1 LVDDH
6 AQRFGNKKENV
17 MDGNTAPTLLQSKD
31 AHRLMGVALGDQP
44 AQTAIVN
51 ARVVNVY
58 TAEVLPGQTILI
70 DGAWIAYV
78 GEDRDFDFS
87 RTTRVIDAAGRV
99 IIPGLIDGHTH
110 LAWFFSVPEFLKA
123 AIPGGTTTIITEALE
138 PYPVAGY
145 EGICDFLA
153 SLVDQPIKIFAT
165 APAMASIS
173 RQTIGIRPK
182 DLQRLLQRDDIL
194 GLGESYW
201 QMVLQQPQRLLPS
214 LTETLI
220 AGKRLE
226 GHSAGARGRKLA
238 AYAATGISS
247 CHEPISADEALARLR
262 LGIYVMAR
270 EGSIRRDLKAIA
282 AIKDQAVD
290 LRRLVLATDGIQPGE
305 LLENGYMEFVLQR
318 ALEYGFAPVTAIQT
332 VTLNVAEHFGLDH
345 LVGAVAPG
353 RLADLVLL
361 PDLTTIEP
369 ELVISNGKVVA
380 EKGELKVAPRPHRF
394 ASSSYGTIRL
404 PRKMK
409 ADDFVLELPT
419 SPSRITVRIIDMV
432 TDLVTREIQETYPV
446 RTLERLPDPG
456 AGLLKVAAV
465 DRTHQSG
472 RVFTGLIRGFG
483 LKAGA
488 MACSA
493 AWDTSTIIV
502 VGAGNEDMAAAVNRI
517 AALQGG
523 AVVVKDGAVLAEL
536 PLPVFGVIS
545 EWPLD
550 RLARAVN
557 QINQNASDLG
567 VPFPDPLLSLV
578 TLTGAAI
585 PHLRICEEGLVNL
598 RTGQAL
604 TLWVPES

>member
-1 LVDDH
+1 
-6 AQRFGNKKENV
+6 
-17 MDGNTAPTLLQSKD
+17 MPCNTGPTLLQSKD
-31 AHRLMGVALGDQP
+31 THRLMRVALGDQP

-51 ARVVNVY
+51 AQVVNVY

-78 GEDRDFDFS
+78 GEDRDFDFGPP
-87 RTTRVIDAAGRV
+87 TQVIDAAGRV

-123 AIPGGTTTIITEALE
+123 VIPGGTTTIITEALE

-145 EGICDFLA
+145 EGVCDFLA
-153 SLVDQPIKIFAT
+153 SLADQPIKIFAT

-173 RQTIGIRPK
+173 RETLGIRPE

-201 QMVLQQPQRLLPS
+201 QTVLQQPQALLPA
-214 LTETLI
+214 LTATLA

-247 CHEPISADEALARLR
+247 CHEPITAEEVLARLR
-262 LGIYVMAR
+262 LGIWVMAR
-270 EGSIRRDLKAIA
+270 EGSIRRDLKTIA
-282 AIKDQAVD
+282 PIKDQAVD
-290 LRRLVLATDGIQPGE
+290 LRRLVLATDGIQPSE
-305 LLENGYMEFVLQR
+305 LLQKGYMEYVLRR

-332 VTLNVAEHFGLDH
+332 MTLNVAEHFGLDH

-361 PDLTTIEP
+361 PDLTTIAP
-369 ELVISNGKVVA
+369 ELVISNGKMVA
-380 EKGELKVAPRPHRF
+380 EKGQLMVAPRPHRF
-394 ASSSYGTIRL
+394 AATSYESVRL
-404 PRKMK
+404 PRKLIA
-409 ADDFVLELPT
+409 ADFSLQPPT
-419 SPSRITVRIIDMV
+419 AHSKITLRVIEMV
-432 TDLVTREIQETYPV
+432 TDLVTRETQEPHPAAAL
-446 RTLERLPDPG
+446 RALPDPSSD
-456 AGLLKVAAV
+456 LLKVAAI
-465 DRTHQSG
+465 DRTHQPG
-472 RVFTGLIRGFG
+472 RLFTGLIRGFG

-493 AWDTSTIIV
+493 AWDTSTIVV
-502 VGAGNEDMAAAVNRI
+502 VGASDADMAVAVNRI
-517 AALQGG
+517 AVLRGG
-523 AVVVKDGAVLAEL
+523 AVVVQDDAVLAEL
-536 PLPVFGVIS
+536 PLPVFGLIS
-545 EWPLD
+545 EWPLE
-550 RLARAVN
+550 RLAQTLH
-557 QINQNASDLG
+557 QINQKAAELG

-578 TLTGAAI
+578 ALTGAAI

-598 RTGQAL
+598 RTGQTL
-604 TLWVPES
+604 PLWVPDN

>member
-1 LVDDH
+1 MH
-6 AQRFGNKKENV
+6 CK
-17 MDGNTAPTLLQSKD
+17 TAPTIILQSKD
-31 AHRLMGVALGDQP
+31 AHRLMRVALGHQP
-44 AQTAIVN
+44 AQMAIIN
-51 ARVVNVY
+51 AQVVNVY

-87 RTTRVIDAAGRV
+87 RTTRVIDAAGKV

-123 AIPGGTTTIITEALE
+123 AIPGGTTTIITEAME

-145 EGICDFLA
+145 EGVCDFLA
-153 SLVDQPIKIFAT
+153 SLADQPIKIFAT

-173 RQTIGIRPK
+173 QQAISMRPE
-182 DLQRLLQRDDIL
+182 DLRRLLQRDDIL

-201 QMVLQQPQRLLPS
+201 QTVLQQPERLLPA
-214 LTETLI
+214 LTETLN

-238 AYAATGISS
+238 AYAAFGISS
-247 CHEPISADEALARLR
+247 CHEPITAEEALDRLR
-262 LGIYVMAR
+262 LGIWVMAR

-290 LRRLVLATDGIQPGE
+290 LRRLVLATDGVQPGE

-361 PDLTTIEP
+361 PDLNTIEP
-369 ELVISNGKVVA
+369 EIVISNGKVVA
-380 EKGELKVAPRPHRF
+380 EKGQLIVAPRPHRF
-394 ASSSYGTIRL
+394 ASASYETIRL
-404 PRKMK
+404 PHKLK
-409 ADDFVLELPT
+409 ADDFALHLPADH
-419 SPSRITVRIIDMV
+419 SRITVRIIDMV
-432 TDLVTREIQETYPV
+432 TDLVTREIQEPYPV
-446 RTLERLPDPG
+446 AALERLPDPT
-456 AGLLKVAAV
+456 ADLLKVAAV
-465 DRTHQSG
+465 DRTHQPG
-472 RVFTGLIRGFG
+472 RLFTGLIRGFG
-483 LKAGA
+483 LRAGA
-488 MACSA
+488 MASSA

-502 VGAGNEDMAAAVNRI
+502 VGANDADMAAAVNRI
-517 AALQGG
+517 AALRGG
-523 AVVVKDGAVLAEL
+523 AVVVQDGDILAEL
-536 PLPVFGVIS
+536 PLPIFGVIS

-550 RLARAVN
+550 RLARAIS
-557 QINQNASDLG
+557 QINQGAAGLG
-567 VPFPDPLLSLV
+567 VAFPDPLLSLV

-598 RTGQAL
+598 RTGQTL

>member
-1 LVDDH
+1 MRYD
-6 AQRFGNKKENV
+6 
-17 MDGNTAPTLLQSKD
+17 TALALLQSKD
-31 AHRLMGVALGDQP
+31 AHRLMRVALGRQP

-78 GEDRDFDFS
+78 GDDRDFDFS
-87 RTTRVIDAAGRV
+87 QTSRVIDAAGKV

-123 AIPGGTTTIITEALE
+123 AIPGGTTTIITETME
-138 PYPVAGY
+138 SYPVAGY
-145 EGICDFLA
+145 EGVCDFLA
-153 SLVDQPIKIFAT
+153 SLADQPVKIFAT
-165 APAMASIS
+165 APAGASTS
-173 RQTIGIRPK
+173 QQTIGIRPK

-201 QMVLQQPQRLLPS
+201 QTVLQQPQRLLPA
-214 LTETLI
+214 LTETLM

-247 CHEPISADEALARLR
+247 CHEPITAEEALARLR
-262 LGIYVMAR
+262 LGICVMAR
-270 EGSIRRDLKAIA
+270 EGSIRRDLKNIA
-282 AIKDQAVD
+282 PIKDQAVD

-305 LLENGYMEFVLQR
+305 LLENGYMEYVLQR
-318 ALEYGFAPVTAIQT
+318 ALEYGFAPVTAIQA

-380 EKGELKVAPRPHRF
+380 EKGQLMVAPRSHRY
-394 ASSSYGTIRL
+394 ASASYETIRL
-404 PRKMK
+404 PRKLK
-409 ADDFVLELPT
+409 ADDFALQTPKGH
-419 SPSRITVRIIDMV
+419 SRITVRIIDMV
-432 TDLVTREIQETYPV
+432 TDLVTREIQEQYPV
-446 RTLERLPDPG
+446 ATLERLPDPTND
-456 AGLLKVAAV
+456 LLKVAAV
-465 DRTHQSG
+465 DRTHQPG
-472 RVFTGLIRGFG
+472 RRFTGLIRGFG
-483 LKAGA
+483 LKRGA

-502 VGAGNEDMAAAVNRI
+502 VGASAADMATAVNRI
-517 AALQGG
+517 ATLQGG
-523 AVVVKDGAVLAEL
+523 AVVALDGAILDEL
-536 PLPVFGVIS
+536 PLPVFGLIS

-550 RLARAVN
+550 RLTRAVN
-557 QINQNASDLG
+557 QINQSAANLG

-598 RTGQAL
+598 RTGQTL
-604 TLWVPES
+604 TLWVP

>member
-1 LVDDH
+1 MLC
-6 AQRFGNKKENV
+6 KS
-17 MDGNTAPTLLQSKD
+17 APTILKSKD
-31 AHRLMGVALGDQP
+31 AHRLMRVALGHQP
-44 AQTAIVN
+44 AQTAIIN
-51 ARVVNVY
+51 AQVVNVY

-87 RTTRVIDAAGRV
+87 RTAQVIDAAGKI

-123 AIPGGTTTIITEALE
+123 AIPGGTTTIITEAME

-145 EGICDFLA
+145 EGVCDFLA
-153 SLVDQPIKIFAT
+153 SLADQPIKIFAT

-173 RQTIGIRPK
+173 QQAIGMRPE

-201 QMVLQQPQRLLPS
+201 QTVLQQPQRMLPA
-214 LTETLI
+214 LTETLT
-220 AGKRLE
+220 AGKCLE

-247 CHEPISADEALARLR
+247 CHEPITAQEALERLR
-262 LGIYVMAR
+262 LGIWVMAR

-282 AIKDQAVD
+282 PIKDQAVN
-290 LRRLVLATDGIQPGE
+290 LRRLVLATDGVQPGD

-318 ALEYGFAPVTAIQT
+318 ALAYGFAPITAIQA

-345 LVGAVAPG
+345 LIGAVAPG

-361 PDLTTIEP
+361 PDLTTIKP

-380 EKGELKVAPRPHRF
+380 QEGQLTVAPRPHRF
-394 ASSSYGTIRL
+394 TSASYETVRL
-404 PRKMK
+404 PHKLK
-409 ADDFVLELPT
+409 ADDFVLHLPT
-419 SPSRITVRIIDMV
+419 DHSRITVRIIDMV
-432 TDLVTREIQETYPV
+432 TDLVTREIQEQYPV
-446 RTLERLPDPG
+446 MELERLPDPTVD
-456 AGLLKVAAV
+456 LLKVAAV
-465 DRTHQSG
+465 DRTHRPG
-472 RVFTGLIRGFG
+472 RLFTGLIRGFG
-483 LKAGA
+483 LRAGA
-488 MACSA
+488 MASSA

-502 VGAGNEDMAAAVNRI
+502 VGTNDADMAAAVNRI
-517 AALQGG
+517 AALRGG
-523 AVVVKDGAVLAEL
+523 AVVVQDGDILSEL

-550 RLARAVN
+550 RLARAIS
-557 QINQNASDLG
+557 QINQAAAGLG
-567 VPFPDPLLSLV
+567 VAFPDPLLSLV

-598 RTGQAL
+598 RTGQSL
-604 TLWVPES
+604 TLCVPEDSRSGVAKGLR

>member
-1 LVDDH
+1 M
-6 AQRFGNKKENV
+6 QRS
-17 MDGNTAPTLLQSKD
+17 TALSFLESKD
-31 AHRLMGVALGDQP
+31 THRLLRVALGDQP

-78 GEDRDFDFS
+78 GEDHDFDFGG
-87 RTTRVIDAAGRV
+87 TTQVIDAAGKV

-110 LAWFFSVPEFLKA
+110 LSWFFSVSEFLKA
-123 AIPGGTTTIITEALE
+123 AIPGGTTTIITEAME
-138 PYPVAGY
+138 PYPVAGVD
-145 EGICDFLA
+145 GVCDFLS
-153 SLVDQPIKIFAT
+153 SLADQPIKIFAT

-173 RQTIGIRPK
+173 QALNGIRPE
-182 DLQRLLQRDDIL
+182 DLERLLQREDIL

-201 QMVLQQPQRLLPS
+201 QTVLQQPQRLLPAM
-214 LTETLI
+214 TATLS

-247 CHEPISADEALARLR
+247 CHEPITAQEALARLR
-262 LGIYVMAR
+262 LGFWVMAR

-282 AIKDQAVD
+282 PVKDQAVD
-290 LRRLVLATDGIQPGE
+290 LRRLILATDGIQPGE
-305 LLENGYMEFVLQR
+305 LLEKGYLEFVLKR
-318 ALEYGFAPVTAIQT
+318 ALEYGFEPVTAIQT
-332 VTLNVAEHFGLDH
+332 MTLNVAEHFRLDH

-380 EKGELKVAPRPHRF
+380 EKGELAVAPRAHPF
-394 ASSSYGTIRL
+394 ASASYETIRL
-404 PRKMK
+404 PRELT
-409 ADDFVLELPT
+409 ADDFSLELPT
-419 SPSRITVRIIDMV
+419 EPSPLTVRIIDMV
-432 TDLVTREIQETYPV
+432 TDLVTREIQEPYPV
-446 RTLERLPDPG
+446 TALERLPDP
-456 AGLLKVAAV
+456 AQDLLKVAAI
-465 DRTHQSG
+465 DRRHHPG
-472 RVFTGLIRGFG
+472 RLFTGLIRGFG

-493 AWDTSTIIV
+493 AWDTSAIIV
-502 VGAGNEDMAAAVNRI
+502 VGASETDMAAAVNQI
-517 AALQGG
+517 AALRGG
-523 AVVVKDGAVLAEL
+523 AVVVNDGAVLAEL
-536 PLPVFGVIS
+536 PLPVFGLIS
-545 EWPLD
+545 QWPLD
-550 RLARAVN
+550 RLA
-557 QINQNASDLG
+557 QTLGHINQSAADLG

-598 RTGQAL
+598 RTGQTL
-604 TLWVPES
+604 TLWVP

>member
-1 LVDDH
+1 
-6 AQRFGNKKENV
+6 
-17 MDGNTAPTLLQSKD
+17 
-31 AHRLMGVALGDQP
+31 
-44 AQTAIVN
+44 
-51 ARVVNVY
+51 
-58 TAEVLPGQTILI
+58 
-70 DGAWIAYV
+70 
-78 GEDRDFDFS
+78 
-87 RTTRVIDAAGRV
+87 
-99 IIPGLIDGHTH
+99 
-110 LAWFFSVPEFLKA
+110 LA
-123 AIPGGTTTIITEALE
+123 
-138 PYPVAGY
+138 
-145 EGICDFLA
+145 
-153 SLVDQPIKIFAT
+153 DQPIKIFAT
-165 APAMASIS
+165 AAAGASIS
-173 RQTIGIRPK
+173 QQTIGVRPK

-201 QMVLQQPQRLLPS
+201 QTVLQQPQRMLPA

-247 CHEPISADEALARLR
+247 CHEPITSEEVLARLR
-262 LGIYVMAR
+262 LGICVMAR
-270 EGSIRRDLKAIA
+270 EGSIRRDLKTIA
-282 AIKDQAVD
+282 PIKDQAVD

-305 LLENGYMEFVLQR
+305 LLKNGYMEFVLRR
-318 ALEYGFAPVTAIQT
+318 ALEYGFAPVTAIQA

-380 EKGELKVAPRPHRF
+380 KKGKLMVAPRPHQF
-394 ASSSYGTIRL
+394 ASASYETIRL
-404 PRKMK
+404 PRKLK
-409 ADDFVLELPT
+409 ADDFALRLPT
-419 SPSRITVRIIDMV
+419 DHSRITVRIIDMV
-432 TDLVTREIQETYPV
+432 TDLVTREMQEQYPV
-446 RTLERLPDPG
+446 ATLERLPDP
-456 AGLLKVAAV
+456 ANDLLKVAAV
-465 DRTHQSG
+465 DRTHQPG
-472 RVFTGLIRGFG
+472 RLFTGLIRGFG
-483 LKAGA
+483 LKTGA

-502 VGAGNEDMAAAVNRI
+502 VGASAADMATAVNHI
-517 AALQGG
+517 AILQGG
-523 AVVVKDGAVLAEL
+523 AVVAQDGAILAEL
-536 PLPVFGVIS
+536 PLPVFGLIS

-550 RLARAVN
+550 RLAQAIN
-557 QINQNASDLG
+557 QINQSAANRG

-598 RTGQAL
+598 RTGQTL

>member
-1 LVDDH
+1 MHCNLFQTIV
-6 AQRFGNKKENV
+6 
-17 MDGNTAPTLLQSKD
+17 QSKD
-31 AHRLMGVALGDQP
+31 THRLMRVALGHQP
-44 AQTAIVN
+44 AQLAIVN

-58 TAEVLPGQTILI
+58 TAEVLSRQTILA

-78 GEDRDFDFS
+78 GEDRDFDLS
-87 RTTRVIDAAGRV
+87 RTTQVIDAAGKV

-110 LAWFFSVPEFLKA
+110 LAWCFSVPEFLKA
-123 AIPGGTTTIITEALE
+123 AIPGGTTTIITEAME

-145 EGICDFLA
+145 EGVCDFLA
-153 SLVDQPIKIFAT
+153 SLADQPIKIFAT

-173 RQTIGIRPK
+173 QQTIGIRPE

-201 QMVLQQPQRLLPS
+201 QMVLQQPQRLLPA
-214 LTETLI
+214 LTETLA

-238 AYAATGISS
+238 AYAATGVSS
-247 CHEPISADEALARLR
+247 CHEPITAEEVLARLR
-262 LGIYVMAR
+262 LGLWVMAR
-270 EGSIRRDLKAIA
+270 EGSIRRDLKTIA
-282 AIKDQAVD
+282 PIKDQGVD

-318 ALEYGFAPVTAIQT
+318 ALEYGFAPVTAIQA
-332 VTLNVAEHFGLDH
+332 VTLNVAEHFGLAH

-361 PDLTTIEP
+361 PDLTTIKP
-369 ELVISNGKVVA
+369 ELVISNGRVVA
-380 EKGELKVAPRPHRF
+380 EKGQLMVAPRAHRF
-394 ASSSYGTIRL
+394 ASASYETIRL
-404 PRKMK
+404 PNRLK
-409 ADDFVLELPT
+409 AEDFALQLPADH
-419 SPSRITVRIIDMV
+419 SRITVRIIDMV
-432 TDLVTREIQETYPV
+432 TDLVTREIQEQHPMTA
-446 RTLERLPDPG
+446 LARLPDPTDD
-456 AGLLKVAAV
+456 LLKVAAI
-465 DRTHQSG
+465 DRTHQPG
-472 RVFTGLIRGFG
+472 RLFTGLIRGFG
-483 LKAGA
+483 LKTGA
-488 MACSA
+488 MASSA

-502 VGAGNEDMAAAVNRI
+502 VGANDADMAAAVNRI
-517 AALQGG
+517 AALRGG
-523 AVVVKDGAVLAEL
+523 AVVVQDGDILAEL

-550 RLARAVN
+550 RLARAIN
-557 QINQNASDLG
+557 QINQGAANLG

-598 RTGQAL
+598 KTGQAL
-604 TLWVPES
+604 TLWVPGS

>member
-1 LVDDH
+1 MRH
-6 AQRFGNKKENV
+6 
-17 MDGNTAPTLLQSKD
+17 NTGLTLLQNKD
-31 AHRLMGVALGDQP
+31 AHRLMRVALGHQP

-78 GEDRDFDFS
+78 GEDRDFDLS
-87 RTTRVIDAAGRV
+87 QTNQVIDAAGKV

-123 AIPGGTTTIITEALE
+123 AIPGGTTTIITETME
-138 PYPVAGY
+138 SYPVAGY
-145 EGICDFLA
+145 EGVCDFLA
-153 SLVDQPIKIFAT
+153 SLADQPIKIFGT
-165 APAMASIS
+165 APAGASTS
-173 RQTIGIRPK
+173 QQTIGIRPK

-201 QMVLQQPQRLLPS
+201 QTVLQQPQRMLPA

-247 CHEPISADEALARLR
+247 CHEPITAEEALARLR
-262 LGIYVMAR
+262 LGICVMAR
-270 EGSIRRDLKAIA
+270 EGSIRRDLKNIA

-305 LLENGYMEFVLQR
+305 LLENGYMEYVLQR
-318 ALEYGFAPVTAIQT
+318 ALEYGFAPVTAIQA

-380 EKGELKVAPRPHRF
+380 KKGQLLVAPRPHRF
-394 ASSSYGTIRL
+394 ASASYATIHL
-404 PRKMK
+404 PGKLK
-409 ADDFVLELPT
+409 ADDFVLQLPT
-419 SPSRITVRIIDMV
+419 DHSRITVRIIDMA
-432 TDLVTREIQETYPV
+432 TDLVTREIQEQYPV
-446 RTLERLPDPG
+446 TTLERLPDPTCD
-456 AGLLKVAAV
+456 LLKVAAV
-465 DRTHQSG
+465 DRTHQPG
-472 RVFTGLIRGFG
+472 RLFTALIRGFG

-502 VGAGNEDMAAAVNRI
+502 VGASAADMATAVNRI
-517 AALQGG
+517 ATLQGG
-523 AVVVKDGAVLAEL
+523 AVVAQDGAILAEL
-536 PLPVFGVIS
+536 PLPVFGLIS
-545 EWPLD
+545 EWPLG
-550 RLARAVN
+550 RLTQAVH
-557 QINQNASDLG
+557 QINQGAADLG

-598 RTGQAL
+598 RTGQTL
-604 TLWVPES
+604 TLWVPVA

>member
-1 LVDDH
+1 MHCTTV
-6 AQRFGNKKENV
+6 K
-17 MDGNTAPTLLQSKD
+17 TILQSKN
-31 AHRLMGVALGDQP
+31 AHRLMRVALGYEP

-58 TAEVLPGQTILI
+58 TAEVLAGQTILI

-87 RTTRVIDAAGRV
+87 PTTQVIDAADRTV
-99 IIPGLIDGHTH
+99 IPGLIDGHTH

-123 AIPGGTTTIITEALE
+123 AIPGGTTTIITEAME

-145 EGICDFLA
+145 EGVCDFLA
-153 SLVDQPIKIFAT
+153 SLADQPIKIFAT

-173 RQTIGIRPK
+173 QQAIGLRPE
-182 DLQRLLQRDDIL
+182 DLRRLLQRDDIL

-201 QMVLQQPQRLLPS
+201 QTVLQQPERLLPA
-214 LTETLI
+214 LTETLT

-247 CHEPISADEALARLR
+247 CHEPISAQEALERLR
-262 LGIYVMAR
+262 LGIWVMAR

-290 LRRLVLATDGIQPGE
+290 LRRLVLATDGVQPGE

-318 ALEYGFAPVTAIQT
+318 ALEYGFAPVTAIQA

-361 PDLTTIEP
+361 PDLATIKP
-369 ELVISNGKVVA
+369 DLVISNGQVVA
-380 EKGELKVAPRPHRF
+380 QKGQLTVAPRAHQF
-394 ASSSYGTIRL
+394 ASASYETIRL
-404 PRKMK
+404 SHELK
-409 ADDFVLELPT
+409 AEDFALQLPADQAGL
-419 SPSRITVRIIDMV
+419 TVRIIDMV
-432 TDLVTREIQETYPV
+432 TDLVTREIRETYPPAA
-446 RTLERLPDPG
+446 LERLPDPND
-456 AGLLKVAAV
+456 GLLKVSAI
-465 DRTHQSG
+465 DRTHHPG
-472 RVFTGLIRGFG
+472 RRFTGLIRGFG

-488 MACSA
+488 MASSA

-502 VGAGNEDMAAAVNRI
+502 VGADEADMAAAVNRI
-517 AALQGG
+517 AALRGG
-523 AVVVKDGAVLAEL
+523 AVVVRDGAVLAEL

-550 RLARAVN
+550 RLARATS
-557 QINQNASDLG
+557 QINQAAAGLG

-598 RTGQAL
+598 RTGQTLA
-604 TLWVPES
+604 LWVTET